1 MKAKVVQSATAK
13 GQADVTDESE
23 DTGKQRSTFLA
34 FESSSS
40 DTTVAANDMRKD
52 GHGLQEYTV
61 LLLEEPAAC
70 VMKAANRGEAHD
82 ITLFV
87 NESVAGFCRDINAP
101 PVKLM
106 SDPVFEGT

>member
-40 DTTVAANDMRKD
+40 DTTVAVNDMRKD

-61 LLLEEPAAC
+61 LLLEEPPAC
-70 VMKAANRGEAHD
+70 IMKAANCGSAQCM
-82 ITLFV
+82 LLPV
-87 NESVAGFCRDINAP
+87 NKTESW
-101 PVKLM
+101 
-106 SDPVFEGT
+106 